1 MFIKAI
7 STCKFVFHALAPL
20 LFLRFQILA
29 SDQMQVLIIL
39 EISMNLGASIELA
52 STSFGS

>member
-52 STSFGS
+52 STFGS

>member
-20 LFLRFQILA
+20 LILKISDTSLRSNA
-29 SDQMQVLIIL
+29 GSD
-39 EISMNLGASIELA
+39 N
-52 STSFGS
+52 FGDFHESWC